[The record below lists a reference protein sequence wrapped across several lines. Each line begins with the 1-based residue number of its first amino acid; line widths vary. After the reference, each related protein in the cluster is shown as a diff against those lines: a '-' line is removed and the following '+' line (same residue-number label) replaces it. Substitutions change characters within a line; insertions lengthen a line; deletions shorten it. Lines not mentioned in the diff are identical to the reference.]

1 MRKRELSVQ
10 IENTIM
16 ILDDDTEL
24 LNALHMLLTRNGYRV
39 LTEHDPIH
47 AICRLKKESV
57 DLLVLDYLMMP
68 LNGNKV
74 VQEVRKFDKELYILM
89 LTGHKDL
96 VNPLKT
102 IKEMDIQA
110 YCEKGDHFD
119 QLLLMIE
126 SGMKSVNQ
134 MRTII
139 RLNEELNEN
148 YLELKNRYFEIV
160 ETLRLVVESKD
171 NYTKGHS
178 DRTAKL
184 SVLLGKELGLAK
196 NQLEVLKIGAIFH
209 DIGKIGTRDE
219 ILTKNS
225 GLQNWE
231 YEEIKKHPEKG
242 ARILAAV
249 SMFNDILPIVLY
261 HHERF
266 DGMGYPDGLIGEE
279 IPLLARIV
287 TIADAFEAMTSD
299 REYRRKLDFCEVVE
313 QLKIG
318 SGTQFDPKLC
328 GMFLNMIESD
338 EDVFQSLFEKDK
350 IDI

>member
-24 LNALHMLLTRNGYRV
+24 LDALFMLLTRNGYRV
-39 LTEHDPIH
+39 LTEHDPVH
-47 AICRLKKESV
+47 AICRLKEESV

-139 RLNEELNEN
+139 RLNEELNDN
-148 YLELKNRYFEIV
+148 YLELRNRYFEIV

-242 ARILAAV
+242 VRILAAV

-266 DGMGYPDGLIGEE
+266 DGMGYPEGLIGEE

-313 QLKIG
+313 QLEIG
-318 SGTQFDPKLC
+318 SGTQFDPRLC
-328 GMFLNMIESD
+328 HLFLNMIESD
-338 EDVFQSLFEKDK
+338 TEVFQSLFEKDK